1 MNFKTNH
8 QNLVSIIMPVYNAER
23 FIAES
28 IESIIMQ
35 TYENWELILVDD
47 CSKDK
52 SYEIIKKYLV
62 DNRIKYFKLEVN
74 SGAAVSR
81 NIGLEKANGQ
91 YIAFLDSDDIWDI
104 EKLQKQLKFMKDK
117 NIGFTFTEYSLM
129 DENGASLNK
138 VMKVHDVVDYKYLLG
153 NTIIGCSTVII
164 DRSIIGDVRMPLIRS
179 RQDGATWLK
188 ILREGNLAYG
198 LDECLTKYRIVQNS
212 VSRNKF
218 KAASKIWYVY
228 REIEHLSLITALKY
242 FTLYSYNAVV
252 KRV

>member
-1 MNFKTNH
+1 MDFKIDY

-28 IESIIMQ
+28 IESIIIQ
-35 TYENWELILVDD
+35 TYEDWELILVDD
-47 CSKDK
+47 CSKDR
-52 SYEIIKKYLV
+52 SYEVIKKYLV
-62 DNRIKYFKLEVN
+62 DDRIKYFKLEEN

-81 NIGLEKANGQ
+81 NTALEKAKGR
-91 YIAFLDSDDIWDI
+91 YIAFLDSDDIWDR
-104 EKLQKQLKFMKDK
+104 EKLQKQLNFMRDK
-117 NIGFTFTEYSLM
+117 NVGFTFTEYSLM
-129 DENGASLNK
+129 DESGVSLNK

-188 ILREGNLAYG
+188 ILKERNLAYG

-212 VSRNKF
+212 ISRNKF

-228 REIEHLSLITALKY
+228 REIEHLNLITALKY
-242 FTLYSYNAVV
+242 FILYSYNAVV
-252 KRV
+252 KRI